1 MELGVPEIILILVIA
16 LVFFGPSKIPEIGR
30 SLGRSI
36 QEFRAGLEEGKSGDD
51 KKSPPRAG

>member
-1 MELGVPEIILILVIA
+1 MELGVPEIILILAIV

-36 QEFRAGLEEGKSGDD
+36 QEFRAGMKEGDSGDD
-51 KKSPPRAG
+51 KKAPPPLG

>member
-1 MELGVPEIILILVIA
+1 MELGVPEIILVLAIA

-51 KKSPPRAG
+51 ENTPPRAG